1 MRRYLPRGL
10 PGPLALA
17 LLAAVLASC
26 SDLAGPGPQGGDG
39 ASIRVTANVSG
50 TPISTLVVEVT
61 APDITTPLVFNLEA
75 QNGVATGTI
84 KVPPGQ
90 ARTFAVKA
98 FDSDGSVTHE
108 GSATLDVGPGQN
120 PPLSIVLTS
129 KAGHVNVTVS
139 FGASSVIVS
148 PAADSMAPGET
159 LQLTAYLVN
168 TDGDTVPG
176 DVEWATD
183 NPARAS
189 VDASGL
195 VTAIDTG
202 TVKIYAT
209 HEGIAGFA
217 QITITTD
224 TVPPPPPPDSTGFT
238 WTGAVS
244 SDWSDGGNWSAGAV
258 PGAADSAFVPAGTP
272 NQPALT
278 ADAAIGRLYVASG
291 ATVSLGGFSLTVMQR
306 IDADGEV
313 TATIGRLVVAGLSAT
328 MEGNLA
334 RLRVTGVATMTGDV
348 LATGEIRVDGG
359 SIDNPGHFL
368 DQTQT
373 Q

>member
-1 MRRYLPRGL
+1 MRRFLPRGL

-26 SDLAGPGPQGGDG
+26 SDLAGPGPEGGDG

-75 QNGVATGTI
+75 QNGVAAGTI

-90 ARTFAVKA
+90 QRTFAVKA
-98 FDSDGSVTHE
+98 FDTDGSVTHE
-108 GSATLDVGPGQN
+108 GSATINVGPGQN

-129 KAGHVNVTVS
+129 KAGHVDVTVS

-148 PAADSMAPGET
+148 PAADSLAPGET
-159 LQLTAYLVN
+159 LQLNAYLVN

-244 SDWSDGGNWSAGAV
+244 SDWSNPGNWSGNAV
-258 PGAADSAFVPAGTP
+258 PTAADSATVPAGTP

-278 ADAAIGRLYVASG
+278 TDASVGQLFVASG
-291 ATVSLGGFSLTVMQR
+291 ATVSLAGFNLTVVNR
-306 IDADGEV
+306 VDADGAV
-313 TATIGRLVVAGLSAT
+313 AGTLGRLIVSGLSAT

-334 RLRVTGVATMTGDV
+334 RLRVTGVVAMTGDV

-359 SIDNPGHFL
+359 SIDNPGYFL
-368 DQTQT
+368 DQTQ
-373 Q
+373 